1 GQVMSE
7 VHKRLVPNCAPA
19 IEYVAMP
26 DGSSSAAPVISPGP
40 RLPQNFC
47 RKFGSRRSAIDMRIL
62 DGNLGRPMTREELL
76 ASIPVFESLTPDDL
90 RALSGRLEQTE
101 SAEGDVI
108 FRQGDE
114 GSSLFIIDDGAV
126 EIAYGEGK
134 SRIVL
139 ATLFAG
145 QYFGELSLFD
155 RAPRSATA
163 TATKRSRL
171 IRLDR
176 DDLVDFVNKN

>member
-1 GQVMSE
+1 
-7 VHKRLVPNCAPA
+7 
-19 IEYVAMP
+19 
-26 DGSSSAAPVISPGP
+26 
-40 RLPQNFC
+40 
-47 RKFGSRRSAIDMRIL
+47 
-62 DGNLGRPMTREELL
+62 MTREELL

-90 RALSGRLEQTE
+90 RALSARLEQTE

-134 SRIVL
+134 TRIVL

-155 RAPRSATA
+155 RAPRGLARRRA
-163 TATKRSRL
+163 SR
-171 IRLDR
+171 RGHGR
-176 DDLVDFVNKN
+176 